1 MIKPNRPKDLDTIFE
16 ALANQHRREI
26 IYVLGLQPHSISQL
40 ASQRGLSL
48 PAIHKH
54 IKILENAGMIIQKKI
69 GRTHFLTLNRKSLL
83 GLQDWLM
90 QYHAYWGNDE
100 ETLENYTK
108 GYSKKSLV
116 EKLGI
121 KEGLKVAILN
131 SPANYNYTLGKLP
144 ENVTVMKNLGE
155 RLDFIQFFTKESKEL
170 QGKFPALKRA
180 LSQKGVLW
188 ISWPKGSSKVKTDLN
203 ENMVREIGLNNCLV
217 DVKIAAV
224 DEIWSG
230 LKFVYRLKDR
240 EIKRI

>member
-1 MIKPNRPKDLDTIFE
+1 M
-16 ALANQHRREI
+16 
-26 IYVLGLQPHSISQL
+26 
-40 ASQRGLSL
+40 
-48 PAIHKH
+48 PA
-54 IKILENAGMIIQKKI
+54 
-69 GRTHFLTLNRKSLL
+69 
-83 GLQDWLM
+83 
-90 QYHAYWGNDE
+90 
-100 ETLENYTK
+100 

-121 KEGLKVAILN
+121 KEGLRVAILN
-131 SPANYNYTLGKLP
+131 SPTNYNYTLGELP
-144 ENVTVMKNLGE
+144 ENVAVIKNLGE

-170 QGKFPALKRA
+170 QSKFPTLKRA

-203 ENMVREIGLNNCLV
+203 ENIVREIGLGNGLV

-240 EIKRI
+240 K